1 MKNSTIAKFSVWII
15 LTIGV
20 SNAILSMINASSS
33 IANVLAILLTI
44 AYITISIKT
53 KCLTNFKFNKDE
65 KSN

>member
-1 MKNSTIAKFSVWII
+1 MSNKQIVKFSVWLI

-20 SNAILSMINASSS
+20 SNAILSMINASST

-53 KCLTNFKFNKDE
+53 KCLTNLKLKKDE